1 MQRSSPAFPRRRR
14 APFVAALAVL
24 ALGVLGALLPA
35 SAAFAAGNLTG
46 RLLDQLG
53 QPAVGV
59 NIELRESGVLIGTV
73 TTDSNGVF
81 SRTGLPDGAYEAF
94 APHNSPGTGGELFT
108 FVQEGFTIA
117 GGNVD
122 LGDIVV
128 ARYIDV
134 TGTIANW
141 SAAMGDVRV
150 DLYYEPYPGSWTS
163 VNVVPSASD
172 VSTDGTY
179 SIRAPIF
186 AFDYTLFFVLN
197 DETSPYV
204 DGYLGGELDD
214 PALATHVT
222 ATAGV
227 APTFPAA
234 TLPDAAVISGRV
246 TGGGGP
252 LAGIQVEAENDFDYA
267 LGVTDSLGDYTLYVR
282 PGSDYMVYTYGD
294 NDYSGM
300 TYDGWS
306 ACGCEYD
313 PVTATLADPAEDI
326 DFDLLEYGDAP
337 EIIGVAVD
345 GDGYEID
352 DLEVR
357 LFRASGGVWVLEDV
371 VETYGQAPNFGF
383 LLDPAGVHRIQF
395 VDDDGDILRVV
406 DGATGDGNGISG
418 QLSPVPACYAALGD
432 VQDLLVVA
440 AVLDLATAA
449 GACGS
454 IAGTPVTA
462 APSGGGTTPVVTK
475 PRGSGGSPVV
485 PAATPTPT
493 PTPTAAPATT
503 ARPTASPEPTATDP
517 AQPAPASSPDLW
529 WLLWV
534 GLGLLVVVVIGAV
547 VFFVRRP

>member
-1 MQRSSPAFPRRRR
+1 MQRSSEASPRRR
-14 APFVAALAVL
+14 PWLVAALAVL
-24 ALGVLGALLPA
+24 ALALSGALIPA

-59 NIELRESGVLIGTV
+59 NIELRESGVLVDTV
-73 TTDSNGVF
+73 TTDASGVF
-81 SRTGLPDGAYEAF
+81 SRVALPDGDYEAF

-150 DLYYEPYPGSWTS
+150 DLYYEPSPGSWTS

-172 VSTDGTY
+172 ISTDGTY

-186 AFDYTLFFVLN
+186 ASQYTLFFVLN
-197 DETSPYV
+197 EETSPYV

-214 PALATHVT
+214 PAVATHVT
-222 ATAGV
+222 GTPGV

-246 TGGGGP
+246 TGGGAP
-252 LAGIQVEAENDFDYA
+252 LAGIEVEAENDFDYA
-267 LGVTDSLGDYTLYVR
+267 LGVTDSLGEYTLYVR

-294 NDYSGM
+294 NDYAGM
-300 TYDGWS
+300 TYDGWDI
-306 ACGCEYD
+306 CGCQYD

-326 DFDLLEYGDAP
+326 DFDLVEYSTAP
-337 EIIGVAVD
+337 EIIGFV
-345 GDGYEID
+345 GDEDSNLLD
-352 DLEVR
+352 DIEVR
-357 LFRASGGVWVLEDV
+357 LFRAVGGVWVLADV
-371 VETYGQAPNFGF
+371 VESDTGLPNFGF
-383 LLDPAGVHRIQF
+383 LLGATGVYRLQF
-395 VDDDGDILRVV
+395 VDGGDILRVM
-406 DGATGDGNGISG
+406 DGARSD
-418 QLSPVPACYAALGD
+418 PVAGSVPLTPLPACYAALGD
-432 VQDLLVVA
+432 VQDTIAVGVA
-440 AVLDLATAA
+440 VDPATAA
-449 GACGS
+449 GACTSLAGTAVVTTPPGGS
-454 IAGTPVTA
+454 GTPVVVRPRPAT
-462 APSGGGTTPVVTK
+462 GTTATPAPTVTAT
-475 PRGSGGSPVV
+475 S
-485 PAATPTPT
+485 TPTPSAT
-493 PTPTAAPATT
+493 PRPTTDPTPDATEPA
-503 ARPTASPEPTATDP
+503 E
-517 AQPAPASSPDLW
+517 PAPASAPDLW

-534 GLGLLVVVVIGAV
+534 GLGLLAIVVIGAV